1 MWFTRVSL
9 QNPVFATMVM
19 LALVVMGLFSYQK
32 LKVDQFPNIDF
43 PVVVV
48 STEYPG
54 ASPEIVESEVSKKIE
69 EGVNSIAGISALT
82 SRSYENQSVV
92 VIEFQLNINGRKA
105 AEDVR
110 EKVAAIRPLLRA
122 EVKEPRVLRFDPSA
136 RAVWSLAVV
145 PSAPNDAANTTP
157 NAAPNAALSAVELTN
172 WSEQVLKKRLENVRG
187 VGSVSLVGGTR
198 REINL
203 YLQPAAME
211 ALGVTADQVV
221 NAVRN
226 ENQDLPVGAIRSLEQ
241 ERMVQIESRMKR
253 PEDFER
259 IIVARKGNT
268 PIRLSQVAKVNDGAQ
283 ELETLALYNG
293 QRTLLLTVQKAQDEN
308 TIDVID
314 GLVKTVAEMQ
324 SQIPDGVRL
333 EPITDGSR
341 PIRVAVDNV
350 RRTLI
355 EGAILTVLIVFLFL
369 NSWRSTVITGLTLPI
384 SLIGTFMFMQMFGFT
399 INMITL
405 MALSL
410 CVGLLIDD
418 AIVVRENIVRH
429 VRMGKN
435 AYRASLE
442 GTQEIGLA
450 VLATTLSIVAV
461 FLPIG
466 FMEGIIGKF
475 FHEFG
480 ITIVAAVMISMFVSF
495 TLDPMLSSIWHDPS
509 IESHGKPHAPVTFYD
524 KTMGR
529 VTGWFERSTDQLA
542 EGYQKIL
549 AWSLV
554 HKRKTVLMAVAIFAL
569 SIVMLRFVGTE
580 FVPKAD
586 FSETTVSFQ
595 TPVGSSLEATEAK
608 AKQVQAIIREL
619 PEVRYTLATMN
630 TGSALG
636 KNNASVYIR
645 LVDRKDRQRNVDEMS
660 GVLRQRLSQVPG
672 ITVTHVGLL
681 DSVGGNKQVEFS
693 LQGPDQRELER
704 LALEVMEKV
713 RNIPGLVD
721 LDSSV
726 KANKPTLRVE
736 ILRDSA
742 ADLGL
747 GTGQI
752 AGPLRTLVAGQS
764 VGNWRAPDDQT
775 YDVIVR
781 LAPESRNATQDLD
794 RLPFVMGN
802 GPDGNPR
809 VVRLGQVAKITE
821 STGSNQINRRDL
833 TREVAINANA
843 YGRAAG
849 EVSADIRKIMEGVNL
864 PPGYRY
870 QFGGSTKSMAESF
883 GYAVTAL
890 AMAVIFI
897 YMILA
902 SQFKSFLQ
910 PLALMT
916 ALPLTL
922 IGVVLALMAFRS
934 TLSMF
939 SVIGVI
945 MLMGLV
951 TKNAILLVDF
961 AIRAREDHTDADGNR
976 IPGMERSEAL
986 LMAAKVR
993 LRPILMT
1000 TLAMIFGMV
1009 PLAFALTEGSEQR
1022 APMGQAV
1029 IGGVITSSLLTLVVV
1044 PVVYCYMDDLAQWLR
1059 RKAGLPPAS
1068 QRSDTPAP

>member
-122 EVKEPRVLRFDPSA
+122 EVKEPKVLRFDPSA

-145 PSAPNDAANTTP
+145 PSAPTDAAK
-157 NAAPNAALSAVELTN
+157 AAPIASRNANLSAVELTN

-211 ALGVTADQVV
+211 ALGITADQVV

-324 SQIPDGVRL
+324 RQIPDGVRL

-529 VTGWFERSTDQLA
+529 VTDWFDRGTDQLA

-554 HKRKTVLMAVAIFAL
+554 HKRKTVLVAVAIFAL

-752 AGPLRTLVAGQS
+752 AGPLRTLVAGQT

-775 YDVIVR
+775 YDVNVR
-781 LAPESRNATQDLD
+781 LAPESRNAAQDLE
-794 RLPFVMGN
+794 RLPFAVGS
-802 GPDGNPR
+802 GVDGSPK
-809 VVRLGQVAKITE
+809 VVRMGQVAKITE

-833 TREVAINANA
+833 TREVAINANT

-849 EVSADIRKIMEGVNL
+849 EVSADIRKIMEGVTL

-939 SVIGVI
+939 SIIGVI

-961 AIRAREDHTDADGNR
+961 AIRARQDQTDTEGR
-976 IPGMERSEAL
+976 LIPGMERSAAL
-986 LMAAKVR
+986 LMAARVR

-1044 PVVYCYMDDLAQWLR
+1044 PVVYCYMDDLAQWIR
-1059 RKAGLPPAS
+1059 RKAGFATPRQTL
-1068 QRSDTPAP
+1068 DTQAP